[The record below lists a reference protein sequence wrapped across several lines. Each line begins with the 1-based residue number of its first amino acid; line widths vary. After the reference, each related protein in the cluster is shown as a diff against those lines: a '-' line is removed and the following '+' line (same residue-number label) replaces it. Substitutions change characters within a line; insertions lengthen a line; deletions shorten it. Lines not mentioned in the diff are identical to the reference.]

1 MTGHSSAQVTAALVP
16 QWDAAVGG
24 VRMQPSTVNL
34 LPLVPTPLTATS
46 ITDALNSA
54 PSGDTC
60 VTAACAAL
68 RALLLAA
75 APQEGVTPPA
85 FPPAESARA
94 LAAAVSA
101 FRSTGLF
108 QAKLRARA
116 DTEQAAGQQHALRHT
131 PSTSAGPAVP
141 VAPVPV
147 APVAS
152 SPLPRRVGAGQA
164 GAATQSRTGL
174 QTLGVNN
181 VRGEAVALLGSVG
194 AVPAQGNGC
203 AAMECD
209 AAGPSDTHTAVA
221 QSAPPVACAAQ
232 DASGQAAFAP
242 SDDAVNGA
250 TVPQD
255 TAREAH
261 GDGCTGPLR
270 GSLSAAATM
279 PGTSASAVPA
289 LDQESRT
296 WDNPLFA

>member
-1 MTGHSSAQVTAALVP
+1 
-16 QWDAAVGG
+16 
-24 VRMQPSTVNL
+24 MQPSTVNL

-46 ITDALNSA
+46 ITDVLNSA

-60 VTAACAAL
+60 VTSACAAL
-68 RALLLAA
+68 RTLLLAA

-116 DTEQAAGQQHALRHT
+116 DTEQAASQQHALRHA
-131 PSTSAGPAVP
+131 PSTSAGLAVP
-141 VAPVPV
+141 VVL
-147 APVAS
+147 AS
-152 SPLPRRVGAGQA
+152 SPSPRRAGAGQV
-164 GAATQSRTGL
+164 GAATQLGTGL
-174 QTLGVNN
+174 QTPGVVDNN
-181 VRGEAVALLGSVG
+181 VMGEAVAFLGSVG
-194 AVPAQGNGC
+194 AVPTQGDGC

-209 AAGPSDTHTAVA
+209 AAGLSDTHTAVA
-221 QSAPPVACAAQ
+221 QSAPVACAAEG
-232 DASGQAAFAP
+232 ASGQTAFAP
-242 SDDAVNGA
+242 SNDAVNGA
-250 TVPQD
+250 AVSQD

-261 GDGCTGPLR
+261 GDGWTRPLR

-289 LDQESRT
+289 LDQEPRT